1 MGSLLNQTGKASF
14 NGGGGGGVVKGVFN
28 YVSLCVKLVVV
39 W

>member
-14 NGGGGGGVVKGVFN
+14 NGGGGGVVKGVFN